1 MAELNKNKI
10 MKKGLVYAF
19 LGLGLG
25 VGSYATYLIFR
36 NIKNAR
42 IDSKTVS
49 VEEALA
55 ELKKS
60 R

>member
-1 MAELNKNKI
+1 

-25 VGSYATYLIFR
+25 VGGYATYLIIR

-55 ELKKS
+55 QLKKS

>member
-1 MAELNKNKI
+1 LVESNNNNN
-10 MKKGLVYAF
+10 MKKVLVYVF
-19 LGLGLG
+19 IGLG
-25 VGSYATYLIFR
+25 VGVGGYASYLL
-36 NIKNAR
+36 IKNFNDAR

-55 ELKKS
+55 ELEKS

>member
-1 MAELNKNKI
+1 
-10 MKKGLVYAF
+10 MKRGLIYAF
-19 LGLGLG
+19 LGLGIG
-25 VGSYATYLIFR
+25 VGGYATYLLFV
-36 NIKNAR
+36 NIRNAR
-42 IDSKTVS
+42 IDARTVS